1 VKLSRSIGSPP
12 RLRTTVNPEVPALS
26 SISPPPFYTK
36 VYKPGTVASDVS
48 TLPRTRVGG
57 YCNGSHTKRSC
68 ARHREFDIFFNS
80 ASSRKSH
87 SWQPQ
92 LSLPVTLAGAGVA
105 GDRTVGYQTSL
116 VLLQIYID
124 HNIGNGDLTSFVRS
138 YRLTGV
144 CVSSH
149 RIAREHS

>member
-1 VKLSRSIGSPP
+1 VGIVTALTRNARARGI
-12 RLRTTVNPEVPALS
+12 VNL
-26 SISPPPFYTK
+26 T
-36 VYKPGTVASDVS
+36 
-48 TLPRTRVGG
+48 
-57 YCNGSHTKRSC
+57 
-68 ARHREFDIFFNS
+68 FFLIL
-80 ASSRKSH
+80 
-87 SWQPQ
+87 PQ